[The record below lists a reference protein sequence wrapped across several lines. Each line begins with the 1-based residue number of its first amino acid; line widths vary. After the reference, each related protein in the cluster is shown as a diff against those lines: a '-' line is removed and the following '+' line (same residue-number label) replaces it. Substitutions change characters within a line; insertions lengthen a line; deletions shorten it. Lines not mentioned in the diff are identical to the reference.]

1 MLNPIRLF
9 SGLWPVFLLALLLLV
24 GCSQPAPVALRFN
37 PAPWQEGETHTFRLT
52 DSDGTYAGTMTYTLT
67 SGTND
72 AGERLWSLLRQTQ
85 AQDGQETITVK
96 FFEAGFRPQ
105 ASLLERSS
113 TAGTETVDA
122 QYAGPAVD
130 LVLTT
135 RADVAT
141 TQRIEIPSDVRE
153 AVTIPMLVRAL
164 PLARGY
170 ATQLN
175 SFLPVAGTLERV
187 TVRVVGDESL
197 PVAAGL
203 YDTWVVLLDTGD
215 TVSRLWVA
223 QNAPYPVVKYIDGR
237 NRATLEL
244 EQYTP

>member
-1 MLNPIRLF
+1 MLGSALVPAA
-9 SGLWPVFLLALLLLV
+9 SGH
-24 GCSQPAPVALRFN
+24 RR
-37 PAPWQEGETHTFRLT
+37 T
-52 DSDGTYAGTMTYTLT
+52 
-67 SGTND
+67 
-72 AGERLWSLLRQTQ
+72 
-85 AQDGQETITVK
+85 DGQETITVK

-105 ASLLERSS
+105 ASLLERSRRCR
-113 TAGTETVDA
+113 TETVDA

-153 AVTIPMLVRAL
+153 AVTLPMLVRAL

-215 TVSRLWVA
+215 TVADCGLHRAPPIRWSSILMGAIVRPSNWNNIRLDRREISSCLA
-223 QNAPYPVVKYIDGR
+223 GPVQLD
-237 NRATLEL
+237 ATPLF
-244 EQYTP
+244 QRR

>member
-1 MLNPIRLF
+1 
-9 SGLWPVFLLALLLLV
+9 
-24 GCSQPAPVALRFN
+24 
-37 PAPWQEGETHTFRLT
+37 
-52 DSDGTYAGTMTYTLT
+52 
-67 SGTND
+67 
-72 AGERLWSLLRQTQ
+72 
-85 AQDGQETITVK
+85 
-96 FFEAGFRPQ
+96 
-105 ASLLERSS
+105 
-113 TAGTETVDA
+113 
-122 QYAGPAVD
+122 
-130 LVLTT
+130 
-135 RADVAT
+135 
-141 TQRIEIPSDVRE
+141 VRE

-175 SFLPVAGTLERV
+175 SCLPVAGTLERV

-197 PVAAGL
+197 PVAAVL

-223 QNAPYPVVKYIDGR
+223 QNAPYPLVKYIDGR